1 MEGQTLLRFK
11 MYYLTRDTACLFHS
25 RIRSAILLTSWFAV
39 EISRCLANIH
49 LSTNKMSGK
58 KTDGRSGGVMG
69 WISSACSFAVD
80 RNDFRRFVVLDVRYV
95 AYKRREHCRWV
106 QLIYSKSYLNVV
118 LNFCQHVTIS
128 FVLLL

>member
-11 MYYLTRDTACLFHS
+11 MYYSTRDTACLFHS

-39 EISRCLANIH
+39 EISRCLANIN

-95 AYKRREHCRWV
+95 AYKRREHCRCV